1 MTKNILFYSIFIC
14 ALFFNTKNTFA
25 ENKSQSSSK
34 QTTSKMV
41 SNNINSEIYLDRIN
55 LKFKVGS
62 DLYNDWKN
70 SNRTQLPNNLNFI
83 NNLIFKNKI
92 EIKQFIDDKLIK
104 ASEKRF
110 NEIYIQNLTSKNK
123 TKLLN
128 NGGIENVNS
137 INSKIANLYAIASI
151 RFENNLTESEINQLI
166 KIIREIDGIEY
177 ADLEYKN
184 YIVEAP
190 NDTLLPT
197 QYYLGNVKAMEGWE
211 LADPNKIAKVA
222 IVDTG
227 VMTDHVDLIDNIF
240 YNAGETGLDN
250 DGKDKS
256 SNGIDDD
263 ENGYIDDFK
272 GWDFASVDT
281 TGQDNNPNPG
291 NVHGTHVA
299 GIIGAK
305 QNNIAGIAGVAK
317 YVSLIA
323 VKCGIDDPNASY
335 ISAGYQGI
343 LYASTVGAHTINC
356 SWGGSGM
363 GQAEAEVLKTVS
375 DMGSIVVAAAGNNG
389 SNIAFMPASNE
400 NVLSVAS
407 SDMSDKKS
415 GFSNYNIAVD
425 IIAPGTQIMSTIL
438 NNDYAAFNGTSMA
451 SPVAAAAL
459 AVLKANNEELS
470 NERLIA
476 LIRANADNIDSLN
489 PNFAGLIGSGR
500 VNIEKAL
507 KKEVTKFARLENYKL
522 YYPTN
527 PENITGEEIIQSGD
541 VIELD
546 FSIKNILDD
555 CSDVKVKIGRFNVT
569 DNNASV
575 IEIGNMI
582 SGDVF
587 TNEENSKIK
596 YTIPSN
602 FSLNSNLVLSI
613 DIYDGE
619 DKIGTSYINFLVN
632 PVYRTMNKNNIS
644 ATFNNIGHI
653 GFNDFPQNNQGN
665 GFQFR
670 NYDGIFGDGMLF
682 EGALITTDTS
692 RQALSNTARNSG
704 QGGQDKYFI
713 SSNIFDVRKFDEEPN
728 NTYFRGK
735 TSFSDYIK
743 LDGAPKDSASTN
755 IDIEEYVYQFT
766 NENDSNFIIMR
777 YEITNQFDAKMDNL
791 FFGYYFDWDIGLSGM
806 QNICF
811 WDYENKIGMQYS
823 YSDTNLPKV
832 AVAPIDQDIIDNN
845 LINFYAIDNDGTSE
859 DNIGVYDGF
868 TRSEK
873 IQVISNGIKR
883 DTSSTT
889 DASMAIGVGPISLE
903 VGEKRVIHFAIA
915 AGNSLTDL
923 PIEIEKAK
931 NKIKG
936 QTLSIEENKGEISL
950 VANLLQVYPN
960 PSLDGNI
967 RLEFANKAA
976 NNKEFVNQLQ
986 SLTII
991 DLNGNIVEEIAFGNI
1006 KNNELNLTNL
1016 ANGTYL
1022 IIAKS
1027 AQNQI
1032 LDYTK
1037 FVINK

>member
-14 ALFFNTKNTFA
+14 VLFFNTKNSFA

-41 SNNINSEIYLDRIN
+41 SNNINSEFYLDRIN

-62 DLYNDWKN
+62 DLYIDWKN
-70 SNRTQLPNNLNFI
+70 SNRTQLPNNLTFI

-110 NEIYIQNLTSKNK
+110 NEIFKQNVTLKNK
-123 TKLLN
+123 
-128 NGGIENVNS
+128 VNS
-137 INSKIANLYAIASI
+137 LNTKDISDKNSISSKIANLYAIASI

-184 YIVEAP
+184 YTVEAP

-197 QYYLGNVKAMEGWE
+197 QYYLGNVKAMEAWE

-240 YNAGETGLDN
+240 VNFGEMGLDDGGN
-250 DGKDKS
+250 DKTT
-256 SNGIDDD
+256 NGIDDD
-263 ENGYIDDFK
+263 ENGFIDDFK
-272 GWDFASVDT
+272 GWDFASSDT

-323 VKCGIDDPNASY
+323 VKCGIDDPGAGY

-343 LYASTVGAHTINC
+343 LYAATVGAHTINC

-375 DMGSIVVAAAGNNG
+375 DMGSIIVAAAGNNG
-389 SNIAFMPASNE
+389 ANIAFMPASNE

-407 SDMSDKKS
+407 SDVSDKKS
-415 GFSNYNIAVD
+415 GFSNFNIAVD

-507 KKEVTKFARLENYKL
+507 KKDVTKFARLENYKL
-522 YYPTN
+522 YFPTN
-527 PENITGEEIIQSGD
+527 SNNITGEEVIQSGD

-555 CSDVKVKIGRFNVT
+555 CSDVKVKIGRFNFD
-569 DNNASV
+569 DNNASE
-575 IEIGNMI
+575 IEIGNMN
-582 SGDVF
+582 SGEIF

-596 YTIPSN
+596 YTIPN
-602 FSLNSNLVLSI
+602 DFSLNTNLVLSI
-613 DIYDGE
+613 DIYDG
-619 DKIGTSYINFLVN
+619 DVKIGTSYINFLVN

-653 GFNDFPQNNQGN
+653 GYNDFPQNNQGN
-665 GFQFR
+665 GFQFK
-670 NYDGIFGDGMLF
+670 NYDGIFGDGILF
-682 EGALITTDTS
+682 EGALIATDTS

-704 QGGQDKYFI
+704 QGGQDKHFI
-713 SSNIFDVRKFDEEPN
+713 SSKIFEVRKFDEEPN

-743 LDGAPKDSASTN
+743 LEGAPKDSSRTN
-755 IDIEEYVYQFT
+755 LDIEEYIYQFT
-766 NENDSNFIIMR
+766 TENDSNFLILR
-777 YEITNQFDAKMDNL
+777 YEITNRFDAKMDNL

-806 QNICF
+806 QNICS

-845 LINFYAIDNDGTSE
+845 LINFYAIDNDGTAE

-903 VGEKRVIHFAIA
+903 VGEKRIVHFAIA
-915 AGNSLTDL
+915 AGLKLSDL

-936 QTLSIEENKGEISL
+936 QVLNIEENKTENTQVS
-950 VANLLQVYPN
+950 NLLQVYPN

-967 RLEFANKAA
+967 RLEFAN
-976 NNKEFVNQLQ
+976 EEIVNQLQ
-986 SLTII
+986 SITII
-991 DLNGNIVEEIAFGNI
+991 YLNGNIVEEIAFGNI

-1027 AQNQI
+1027 ENNQV
-1032 LDYTK
+1032 LDFNK
-1037 FVINK
+1037 FVISK